1 MQSSKAQGV
10 VGAVQ
15 QLNQEPDV
23 KGIIL
28 QCKGNISKNDYGII
42 ASLINGEFRPEFRG
56 PIDFAVQL
64 AMFNC
69 RRPGALKKKFIKE
82 ITGMDYIEEFYKL
95 DLIDLGIERFK
106 EILQMEAA
114 AGNIP
119 LATEQQYTQQPGQKY
134 AKGFS
139 QYTP

>member
-1 MQSSKAQGV
+1 
-10 VGAVQ
+10 
-15 QLNQEPDV
+15 
-23 KGIIL
+23 
-28 QCKGNISKNDYGII
+28 
-42 ASLINGEFRPEFRG
+42 
-56 PIDFAVQL
+56 
-64 AMFNC
+64 MFNC